1 MNDCRFDIETKN
13 ILNKLEETRKE
24 FWNLPHESAN
34 FINMLIKIAK
44 AKRVLEIG
52 TSNGYSGIWISK
64 ALLETGGKLDT
75 IEFYQKRIDLAL
87 ENFKKA
93 NVNDIIT
100 IHKGSALNIIDEF
113 ENNTFDFVF
122 IDASEGEYL
131 DYFLKV
137 ESKITKNA
145 IILADNVTSHYKKVE
160 NFLNYV
166 KNNKNYQCELLN
178 FDGGLFFIRK
188 I

>member
-1 MNDCRFDIETKN
+1 MNDCKDNTTIQN
-13 ILNKLEETRKE
+13 LISKLEETRKE

-34 FINMLIKIAK
+34 FINMLIKISK

-64 ALLETGGKLDT
+64 ALQETGGKLDT
-75 IEFYQKRIDLAL
+75 IEFYQKRIDLAV

-93 NVNDIIT
+93 DVLDIIT
-100 IHKGSALNIIDEF
+100 IHQGSALNIIDEF
-113 ENNTFDFVF
+113 EDNTFDFVF
-122 IDASEGEYL
+122 IDASKPEYL
-131 DYFLKV
+131 DYFLKL
-137 ESKITKNA
+137 ERKITKNA

-166 KNNKNYQCELLN
+166 KNNENYQCELLN
-178 FDGGLFFIRK
+178 FDGGLFLIRK
-188 I
+188 R

>member
-1 MNDCRFDIETKN
+1 MNGCKFDIETKN

-34 FINMLIKIAK
+34 FINMLIKISN

-64 ALLETGGKLDT
+64 ALMQTGGKLDT
-75 IEFYQKRIDLAL
+75 IEFYQKRIDLAV

-93 NVNDIIT
+93 NVLDIIT
-100 IHKGSALNIIDEF
+100 IHQGSALSIIEKF
-113 ENNTFDFVF
+113 EDNTFDFVF
-122 IDASEGEYL
+122 IDASKPEYL
-131 DYFLKV
+131 DYFLKL
-137 ESKITKNA
+137 ETKITKNSV
-145 IILADNVTSHYKKVE
+145 ILADNVTSHYQKVE

-166 KNNKNYQCELLN
+166 KNNENYQCELLN
-178 FDGGLFFIRK
+178 FDGGLFLIRK
-188 I
+188 N